1 MIDDENKTFAN
12 QFQNGIV
19 TKKHLEKKGLYPK
32 VIKGRLLRLDRNTL
46 IEAPIDL
53 QEKDE
58 QAFIKQKKIEYNI
71 K

>member
-12 QFQNGIV
+12 QFQNGIA

-32 VIKGRLLRLDRNTL
+32 IIKGRLLRLDRNTL
-46 IEAPIDL
+46 IEVPIDL
-53 QEKDE
+53 QEYQE
-58 QAFIKQKKIEYNI
+58 QAFIKQKKLEYNI